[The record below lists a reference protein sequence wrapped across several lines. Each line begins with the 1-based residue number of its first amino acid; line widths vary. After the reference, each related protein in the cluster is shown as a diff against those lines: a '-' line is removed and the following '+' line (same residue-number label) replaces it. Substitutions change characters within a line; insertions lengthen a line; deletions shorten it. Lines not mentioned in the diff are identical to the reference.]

1 MLIQDPVRID
11 EGIHARLNTD
21 ASFAGGGA
29 QALLQQIRIRGV
41 HLQSNAG
48 RASGTPTGNRVLPA
62 KIKDAHAFFA

>member
-29 QALLQQIRIRGV
+29 KTLLQQIRIRGV
-41 HLQSNAG
+41 HLQSNAC
-48 RASGTPTGNRVLPA
+48 RSSGTPTGNRVLPA